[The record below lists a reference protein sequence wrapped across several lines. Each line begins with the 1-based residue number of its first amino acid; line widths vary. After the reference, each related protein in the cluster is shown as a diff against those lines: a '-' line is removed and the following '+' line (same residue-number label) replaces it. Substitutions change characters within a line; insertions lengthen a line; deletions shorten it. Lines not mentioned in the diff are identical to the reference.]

1 MEQNCLFLVIQR
13 EEVFEY
19 NLSYPYDVLRSVEA
33 VSAAGTTRVNNV
45 VGLGTTGFDV
55 TDADAS
61 NVNGLAFNAD
71 GTKMYVVGL
80 GSTTITQYGLSTA
93 FNVRSATIEKTKG
106 LYPDGLFPEEIGS
119 THWFQDVCL
128 G

>member
-1 MEQNCLFLVIQR
+1 MI
-13 EEVFEY
+13 
-19 NLSYPYDVLRSVEA
+19 VLRSVEA

-93 FNVRSATIEKTKG
+93 FNVRSATIEKTKVSI
-106 LYPDGLFPEEIGS
+106 LMVYSQKRLDS
-119 THWFQDVCL
+119 TPLVPRCMSWIES
-128 G
+128 